1 MNCPYKPIPAE
12 TIKSANVD
20 KTNTLHQFDTVG
32 VVGVQ
37 LPVGKIPI
45 VFYLKETP
53 TTSRR
58 GLLYYDDRDTVCWM
72 YPEDKHAEWCKQP
85 YRMKYDGLEHW
96 DNGVESGLKRNH
108 GFFDLWVS
116 VLRKWY
122 NGHVMYRPRLK
133 IQGCGLR
140 AGGYPTESHTIT
152 VEEKPKPIK
161 LPKPRKQTIKHGCNC
176 RKG

>member
-1 MNCPYKPIPAE
+1 MNCPYKPIPIE
-12 TIKSANVD
+12 VTKSANVD

-37 LPVGKIPI
+37 LPVGKVPI
-45 VFYLKETP
+45 VFYIKETP

-140 AGGYPTESHTIT
+140 AGGYPTESNTVT
-152 VEEKPKPIK
+152 VEEKPKPAK
-161 LPKPRKQTIKHGCNC
+161 LPKPRKQIIKHGCNC

>member
-1 MNCPYKPIPAE
+1 MNYPYKPIPAE
-12 TIKSANVD
+12 TTKSANVD

-37 LPVGKIPI
+37 SPVGKIPI
-45 VFYLKETP
+45 VFYIKETAH
-53 TTSRR
+53 SGRR
-58 GLLYYDDRDTVCWM
+58 GLIYYDDRDTVCWM

-122 NGHVMYRPRLK
+122 NGHVIYRPRLK
-133 IQGCGLR
+133 IQGCGMR
-140 AGGYPTESHTIT
+140 AGGYPTERNVVT

-161 LPKPRKQTIKHGCNC
+161 LPKKQTIKHGCNC